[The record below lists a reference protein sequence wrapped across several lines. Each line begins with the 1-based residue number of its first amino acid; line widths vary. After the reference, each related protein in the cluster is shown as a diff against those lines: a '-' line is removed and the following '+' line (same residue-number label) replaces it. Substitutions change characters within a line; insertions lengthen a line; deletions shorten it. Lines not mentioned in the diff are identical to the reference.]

1 MLLSRF
7 ATFLSGRAPAAL
19 AAAAVIASAGTALLQ
34 APPAHATDLQTLDVS
49 GAQDDGNYLRLGLA
63 KSVVIKLPAPVKDV
77 IVGDSSV
84 VDVVIR
90 NKTTAYLFGRS
101 PAQTNVFFFD
111 ANGQEVLHLDLEV
124 TLDSKGLKK
133 LIDRTLP
140 GNHIQVDTTGS
151 NIVLRGTAAN
161 AAEAK
166 IALDLAAKVAGTGVP
181 GQQAATG
188 GDATTSVVNA
198 MTIGEGDQVML
209 KVRVVEVKREV
220 AKKLGVDLTA
230 AIDVGNAALNFATGN
245 GVAGL
250 ANTIGANALNAS
262 PTYSDSDVSLD
273 ARIQA
278 LETQG
283 VLKTLAEPTLTAISG
298 QPAMFHAGGEFDA
311 GNGCSASTASSSNGS
326 SSYNSGSCGPTFKPY
341 GVTLAFTPKVL
352 SEGRIELKVA
362 TSVSELDAAN
372 STANSRALSTRNA
385 ETTLELPSGG
395 SMMLAGLIKDV
406 TANAVKGTPG
416 LMKLPVLGA
425 LFRSRDF
432 QTQQT
437 EMVVLVTP
445 YIVNPVAEKRLA
457 TPGDRF
463 AAPTDGQSLLWGKL
477 NKTYGTAGKNQNGVY
492 HGTVGYIIE

>member
-19 AAAAVIASAGTALLQ
+19 AAAAIIASAGTALI
-34 APPAHATDLQTLDVS
+34 APSPALATDLQTLDVS
-49 GAQDDGNYLRLGLA
+49 GAQDDGSYLRLGLA
-63 KSVVIKLPAPVKDV
+63 KSAVIKLPAPVKDV

-101 PAQTNVFFFD
+101 AAQTNVFFFD

-124 TLDSKGLKK
+124 TLDSKSLKK
-133 LIDRTLP
+133 LLDRTLP
-140 GNHIQVDTTGS
+140 GNKIQVDTTGS

-166 IALDLAAKVAGTGVP
+166 IALDLAAKIAGTGAP
-181 GQQAATG
+181 GASSSSAGSDPT
-188 GDATTSVVNA
+188 ANVINA
-198 MTIGEGDQVML
+198 MSIGEGDQVML
-209 KVRVVEVKREV
+209 KVRVVEVKREI
-220 AKKLGVDLTA
+220 AKKLGVDLKATLD
-230 AIDVGNAALNFATGN
+230 IGNALLGAAASNPVA
-245 GVAGL
+245 GVAGTL
-250 ANTIGANALNAS
+250 GAAYRS
-262 PTYSDSDVSLD
+262 SDFNLD
-273 ARIQA
+273 ATIQA

-311 GNGCSASTASSSNGS
+311 GSGCSAATASSTNGS
-326 SSYNSGSCGPTFKPY
+326 SSYNGGSCGPTFKPY

-352 SEGRIELKVA
+352 SEGRIELKVL

-372 STANSRALSTRNA
+372 STSNSRALSTRNA
-385 ETTLELPSGG
+385 ETTLEMPSGG

-437 EMVVLVTP
+437 EMVVIVTP
-445 YIVNPVAEKRLA
+445 YIVNPVSGKQLA
-457 TPGDRF
+457 TPGDRL
-463 AAPTDGQSLLWGKL
+463 AAPSDTQNLLWGRL